1 MSPPGTTGYL
11 RIGELARRVGLS
23 PDVLRA
29 WERRY
34 NLLEP
39 ERSPGGF
46 RLYSDA
52 DLARVVAMQ
61 RYLAAG
67 LAPAQAAVRTRQE
80 SDATAEV
87 PDGDPIAG
95 LRDAL
100 ENFDE
105 GAAHRALDHILDRF
119 SIESLISNIVFPYL
133 RDVGDR
139 WENGEITVA
148 QEHFS
153 SRVLRS
159 RLVGRGRGWD
169 EGAGPR
175 VVLACAPGEMHDLP
189 LVCLALALREQ
200 GWRITLLGADTPID
214 TVIDT
219 ADTLHQDMTVLSY
232 MLGERREADR
242 PQLAELARHTPL
254 VLAGPGVDQDY
265 AAGVGAVYVNGDPV
279 LVARRLTDEPPVAA
293 APPAAPARRARRV
306 A

>member
-1 MSPPGTTGYL
+1 MSPPGTKGYL
-11 RIGELARRVGLS
+11 RIGELARRVGLT

-34 NLLEP
+34 ELLEP

-46 RLYSDA
+46 RLYSDS

-61 RYLAAG
+61 RYLEAG
-67 LAPAQAAVRTRQE
+67 LAPAQAAIRTRAE
-80 SDATAEV
+80 STPPAVV

-95 LRDAL
+95 LRGAL

-105 GAAHRALDHILDRF
+105 GAAHRALDHILERF
-119 SIESLISNIVFPYL
+119 SVESLISNIVFPYL

-148 QEHFS
+148 QEHFA

-159 RLVGRGRGWD
+159 RLIGVGRGWD
-169 EGAGPR
+169 EGSGPR

-189 LVCLALALREQ
+189 LVCLALALREHD
-200 GWRITLLGADTPID
+200 WRITLLGADTPID
-214 TVIDT
+214 TVTDT
-219 ADTLHQDMTVLSY
+219 ADTLHQDMTVLAY
-232 MLGERREADR
+232 MLGERHEEHRT
-242 PQLAELARHTPL
+242 QLAELACHTPL
-254 VLAGPGVDQDY
+254 VLAGPGVD
-265 AAGVGAVYVNGDPV
+265 ARFASGVGAMYVNGDPV
-279 LVARRLTDEPPVAA
+279 LVARRLTDDRPLSMEPGT
-293 APPAAPARRARRV
+293 PARRTRRI